1 MNAIVGILVDSPL
14 LENRLQPATETR
26 LGDFPP
32 APKKSPKVGVLIV
45 DDESLIRWSLAE
57 TLIDHDYTVMEA
69 GDGKQALA
77 VLKNPPAPVEVVMLD
92 YRLPDTNGLQLLAA
106 IRGLSPASRVV
117 MMTAYG
123 TADVMAE
130 AIRLGAVCVV
140 NKPIEMQDVA
150 EIVLKARA
158 PILGACAR
166 RPSSSSTTNS

>member
-1 MNAIVGILVDSPL
+1 VGILVDSPL
-14 LENRLQPATETR
+14 PENRLQTATDAALRDFSPARE
-26 LGDFPP
+26 
-32 APKKSPKVGVLIV
+32 KSPKVGVLIV

-77 VLKNPPAPVEVVMLD
+77 VLKNPPEPVQVVMLD

-123 TADVMAE
+123 TAEVVAE
-130 AIRLGAVCVV
+130 AMRLGAVCVV
-140 NKPIEMQDVA
+140 TKPIEMHDVA
-150 EIVLKARA
+150 DIVSRARA
-158 PILGACAR
+158 
-166 RPSSSSTTNS
+166 S